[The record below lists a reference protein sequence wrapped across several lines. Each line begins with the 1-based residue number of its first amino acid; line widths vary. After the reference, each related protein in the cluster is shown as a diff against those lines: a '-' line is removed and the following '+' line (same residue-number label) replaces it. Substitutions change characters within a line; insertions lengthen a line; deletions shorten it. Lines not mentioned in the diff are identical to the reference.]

1 MKIYLAGSFTSRFDL
16 RPIRDR
22 LWELGHDVVS
32 TWLDESI
39 PTPGMTRET
48 FERKLGLKDLV
59 ESAMADLVIV
69 DLLAPSTTG
78 GRYVEYGLAL
88 GRFQRQL
95 VWLVGPL
102 TGVFHYLADEHFDS
116 WAECLAYLAPPSA
129 SLAHG
134 LNVQYYP
141 VPEAGTTPIY
151 STMTEEQR
159 AVAFNDHLKW
169 LEREGP
175 ND

>member
-1 MKIYLAGSFTSRFDL
+1 MKIYLAASFNSRHRI

-22 LWELGHDVVS
+22 LWEMGHDVVS
-32 TWLDESI
+32 TWLDESV
-39 PTPGMTRET
+39 PPPGMPRAI
-48 FERKLGLKDLV
+48 FEKKLGLKDLV
-59 ESAMADLVIV
+59 ESAIADLVIV
-69 DLLAPSTTG
+69 DLLEPSTTG

-102 TGVFHYLADEHFDS
+102 EGVFHYLADERFAS
-116 WAECLAYLAPPSA
+116 WNECLLHLGSPPSTKDW
-129 SLAHG
+129 
-134 LNVQYYP
+134 QP
-141 VPEAGTTPIY
+141 VVVLSESG
-151 STMTEEQR
+151 
-159 AVAFNDHLKW
+159 W